1 MPKEKDF
8 LVRFNALHENNKKH
22 IINAVN
28 KYNIV
33 FTSVEQLDDFL
44 TFCEKADILFQ
55 SGLAE

>member
-1 MPKEKDF
+1 MPNKKDF
-8 LVRFNALHENNKKH
+8 LARFNALQENNKKH

-28 KYNIV
+28 KYDIV

-44 TFCEKADILFQ
+44 SFCEKADLLFQ